1 MRLMTIKHFRALG
14 IATLVA
20 LGACNLDK
28 TNPNA
33 PTQTTILG
41 TREGVTAL
49 AIGLQARFGSGMSA
63 FIYPGGLISDE
74 FGTPIAALQSYKD
87 TELGTLSQTY
97 DAVES
102 PWQTHYQTIKTAD
115 DLLTAAPL
123 VDLGDQTT
131 SGIVGMTYLL
141 KAASLGDLIQ
151 LYQKIIINPRAT
163 PQTFVDRPT
172 ALTYIL
178 GLLDTA
184 LVQNRRFPTR
194 SVFDASIRARNF
206 DVTNTTLAMQARY
219 QRLAGNWQAALAAA
233 NQVDTAVVS
242 LMPFSDQA
250 INPIFDLSSRSSYV
264 RPRDTL
270 RIVSEAGDARV
281 AFHITGATVN
291 GTVRPIR
298 SFAQFAAT
306 TSSIPLY
313 WPGEI
318 MLIKAEAYANTGQLA
333 LAAAQVNYVRT
344 RCGGAS
350 TQPKACLTALP
361 AASLTTQA
369 QIIAE
374 IYQQR
379 KFELFATG
387 LRWEDVRRQGL
398 VSATSPFA
406 KRCWLLYPNSER
418 NTQPNVPADP
428 ADPPATLSGCAQ

>member
-1 MRLMTIKHFRALG
+1 MTNMTRRALG
-14 IATLVA
+14 LSTLLVIA
-20 LGACNLDK
+20 GCNLDK

-41 TREGVTAL
+41 SREGITAL

-87 TELGTLSQTY
+87 AEVGALAETY

-102 PWQTHYQTIKTAD
+102 PWQTHYQTIKTAH
-115 DLLTAAPL
+115 DLIENAPK

-131 SGIVGMTYLL
+131 SGILGMAYLL

-151 LYQKIIINPRAT
+151 LYQKIIIDPRAAS
-163 PQTFVDRPT
+163 PVFVDRAA
-172 ALTYIL
+172 ALTNIL

-184 LVQNRRFPTR
+184 RAENAKFAART
-194 SVFDASIRARNF
+194 VFDASIRAKGF
-206 DVTNTTLAMQARY
+206 DIGNTILAMQARY
-219 QRLAGNWQAALAAA
+219 HRLAGNWAAALAAA
-233 NQVDTAVVS
+233 NAVDTSVVS
-242 LMPFSDQA
+242 VMPFSDQA

-264 RPRDTL
+264 RPRDTV
-270 RIVSEAGDARV
+270 RVVAEAGDARV
-281 AFHITGATVN
+281 AFHITGATVA

-313 WPGEI
+313 WPGEV
-318 MLIKAEAYANTGQLA
+318 MLIKAEALANTGQLA
-333 LAAAQVNYVRT
+333 QAAAQVNYVRT
-344 RCGGAS
+344 RCGGAAI
-350 TQPKACLTALP
+350 QPKACLSAVP
-361 AASLTTQA
+361 LTTQA
-369 QIIAE
+369 EIIAE
-374 IYQQR
+374 IYRQR

-387 LRWEDVRRQGL
+387 LRWEDVRRQSL

-418 NTQPNVPADP
+418 NTQPNVPANP
-428 ADPPATLSGCAQ
+428 VDPPATLSGC